1 MLLTLFSHSLKNW
14 KKRKPTGYG
23 GNIERYVLESD
34 YEAYNTL
41 IYSSIILSVRFSLAP
56 GVVLLFSNL
65 LFIKVSYELVKRQI
79 LCLVGFPKLLHH
91 LKI

>member
-1 MLLTLFSHSLKNW
+1 MVEISNAMSWNRITK
-14 KKRKPTGYG
+14 
-23 GNIERYVLESD
+23 
-34 YEAYNTL
+34 L
-41 IYSSIILSVRFSLAP
+41 IIPSFISSIILSVRFSLVP